1 MTSAIP
7 KDVNWVEDVC
17 SSNLGTV
24 ARINNTLYG
33 IAGFLILRDSSDP
46 NSPGV
51 TLANSHLYTIDLS
64 GNSID
69 LEKDYASIITVQR
82 LPDDVPRTMWGNMFS
97 DGKNQL
103 QFFGGLQNP
112 YPIYLANGTWDLG
125 PRPEINDGMW
135 TYQVKEGKWVDVDSS
150 GKRLT
155 SGLGK
160 DVLGQAAKAQSYNP
174 PAGEGVQG
182 WLYGGAVWEE
192 QYKIGNTTVGNAT
205 SFQELR
211 DLLEGVD
218 GSTASNGV
226 YSLAKVNTTTATS
239 VTAPRPAVQGG
250 MVFLPSLGDEGA
262 LVLVGGSSLG
272 ADTSMKQVN
281 VYDIATKTWFTQ
293 ATSAV
298 NNTFPEDRTEGCIVA
313 GAARDGSSM
322 NIYLYGGKLRKP
334 PGSDPPFVSLG
345 EVWVLSMPTFEWI
358 RSGKDEAVTR
368 VGHTCH
374 VVNERYLVSY
384 RGLGPTPCD
393 KNGGVQVYDMNSM
406 QWTTKMVSGTGYEV
420 PETVYHVIGGSTLG
434 GATKVTPTGGF
445 VDSRLQQ
452 LFKYSPRSSTTA
464 TATSSSKSSNNAV
477 KIAVPIVVI
486 FLLLSALLAGCYLY
500 KRRRWR
506 IYEAR
511 ASATAAELPHREN
524 NKPMEYYVGEL
535 PGPQK
540 VMELDSNYPPAY
552 ELDSPGNKRD
562 SDVNPGPVMRM
573 AGARAAGNG
582 GVTSA
587 GIEERQGQE
596 MNNDNNR
603 GYGHGAVGIREVRD
617 SERGGIMYNA

>member
-1 MTSAIP
+1 
-7 KDVNWVEDVC
+7 
-17 SSNLGTV
+17 
-24 ARINNTLYG
+24 
-33 IAGFLILRDSSDP
+33 
-46 NSPGV
+46 
-51 TLANSHLYTIDLS
+51 
-64 GNSID
+64 
-69 LEKDYASIITVQR
+69 
-82 LPDDVPRTMWGNMFS
+82 
-97 DGKNQL
+97 
-103 QFFGGLQNP
+103 
-112 YPIYLANGTWDLG
+112 
-125 PRPEINDGMW
+125 
-135 TYQVKEGKWVDVDSS
+135 
-150 GKRLT
+150 
-155 SGLGK
+155 
-160 DVLGQAAKAQSYNP
+160 
-174 PAGEGVQG
+174 
-182 WLYGGAVWEE
+182 
-192 QYKIGNTTVGNAT
+192 
-205 SFQELR
+205 
-211 DLLEGVD
+211 
-218 GSTASNGV
+218 
-226 YSLAKVNTTTATS
+226 
-239 VTAPRPAVQGG
+239 

-281 VYDIATKTWFTQ
+281 VYDIYTKTWFIQ

-313 GAARDGSSM
+313 GAAPDGSSM
-322 NIYLYGGKLRKP
+322 NICLYGGKLREP

-374 VVNERYLVSY
+374 VVNER
-384 RGLGPTPCD
+384 G
-393 KNGGVQVYDMNSM
+393 DMNSM
-406 QWTTKMVSGTGYEV
+406 QWTTKMVSGTGYEL

-464 TATSSSKSSNNAV
+464 SATSSSKSSNNTV

-486 FLLLSALLAGCYLY
+486 FLLLSALLAGCYPY
-500 KRRRWR
+500 KRRHRR

-524 NKPMEYYVGEL
+524 NEPMEYCVGEL

-540 VMELDSNYPPAY
+540 VMELDSNHPPAY

-562 SDVNPGPVMRM
+562 SDVNPGLVMRM
-573 AGARAAGNG
+573 AGARAAGDG

-596 MNNDNNR
+596 MYNDNNR
-603 GYGHGAVGIREVRD
+603 GYGRAAVSIREVRD